1 MLELKGV
8 GISLDKHVILE
19 PSNLTME
26 KGQIY
31 GLIAG
36 NGGGKTTLLRTMTGL
51 YPLNQGEI
59 NVTDGENNP
68 VRTRKEKNQK
78 LFYFE
83 TSEWLDGNLSGKDY
97 LEFVA
102 KQWNGTPEL
111 IAEMV
116 DFWQLGTFYKRPI
129 KKYSLGMKQKI
140 LLALYYVSNTHY
152 WLMDEPTI
160 GIDVDS
166 QKLFIDFMK
175 QSKTRGISILFSS
188 HQNDS
193 MLSIAD
199 SFYVLENRRL
209 TFQERASF
217 VKEAQA

>member
-1 MLELKGV
+1 MLKLMNV
-8 GISLDKHVILE
+8 SIFLDKHVILE
-19 PSNLTME
+19 PSNLEME
-26 KGQIY
+26 SGQVY

-36 NGGGKTTLLRTMTGL
+36 NGGGKTTLLRTISGI
-51 YPLNQGEI
+51 YPLKQGEI
-59 NVTDGENNP
+59 NVTDRESK
-68 VRTRKEKNQK
+68 RLDTRKAKNQK

-83 TSEWLDGNLSGKDY
+83 TSEWFDGNLSGKDY
-97 LEFVA
+97 LDFVA

-116 DFWQLGTFYKRPI
+116 DYWQLASFYKRPI

-140 LLALYYVSNTHY
+140 LLALYYVSNTDY

-166 QKLFIDFMK
+166 QALFIDFMK
-175 QSKTRGISILFSS
+175 QATERGISILFSS

-199 SFYVLENRRL
+199 SFYVLENKRL
-209 TFQERASF
+209 TFQEREFF
-217 VKEAQA
+217 VKEGQV